1 MRTLGECYNPLPMQ
15 TIVALDLETT
25 GLNPERDAIIEIGA
39 VRFQGKRIE
48 ATWQEL
54 INPGRPV
61 PSFITQLTG
70 INDAMLAGAP
80 RFSSIISSLSEFV
93 GDRPILGQNIAFDLS
108 FLRRK
113 GLFLDNLAL
122 DTYDLASVLLPS
134 AGRYSLRSLASNLGV
149 FPGTSHRAFEDAK
162 TVHQVYLR
170 LMEMVDQLPLALVDE
185 IVRMGSDIEWGAGS
199 AFEEVLDNREKS
211 ESQSVEFEFL
221 MPQGEEPA
229 EQLIPNDERQPI
241 DVEDIAAIL
250 EPGGLFAKAF
260 SGYENRSQQITMLR
274 AVAQALD
281 ESRHLIVEAGTGT
294 GKSLAYLFPA
304 FAWAEKNNERVVI
317 STNTINLQ
325 DQLYKD
331 DIPAINRVM
340 GTQYRS
346 AILKGRS
353 NYLCPRRLTALKR
366 LGPRTVAEMR
376 VLAKIMVWIHQGG
389 SGDRNEINLNG
400 FEEFATWLK
409 LSSDSEDCTAEKCSQ
424 NGSAGCPYFIARQK
438 AESAHVVIVNHAL
451 LLADIS
457 TGNRVI
463 PDYNYLIVDE
473 AHHLESATT
482 NGLSF
487 RVSQTEFAR
496 LLSNLSQESPGLI
509 KGLLTYAKKWLQ
521 PSHAAELEKLT
532 QSIMKRAKEGSL
544 LLTDFFAVL
553 SHFLSSQ
560 REDKPI
566 GLYGQQERIIPAVR
580 TLPDWTAIEVAWENL
595 RHPLARIINSITEVN
610 EGIVE
615 LSSGEEGGEDD
626 LLVALRTT
634 GRSLEEIFKNLEEMI
649 FEPDSKIIYWLQLT
663 ANLERITLH
672 AAPLEIGHLVEKH
685 LWNEKDSVI
694 MTSATLTTAGEF
706 DYIRQRLGAY
716 DAEELLLGSPFDFEN
731 STLLYLVN
739 DIPEPA
745 DRRAYQRAVESG
757 ILQLVGASRGRALI
771 LFTSFQQLRRTSRAI
786 SDRLVNEGI
795 LVFEQ
800 GEGASRHALLE
811 TFKNSE
817 QAVLLGTRSYWEGV
831 DIPGKALSV
840 LVIVRLPFDVPN
852 DPIIAARAETYEM
865 PFDQY
870 TVPEAILRFR
880 QGFGRLIRTRSDRG
894 VVAIFD
900 RRILSKRYGQTFIDS
915 LPHCTVRIA
924 PMSDL
929 PKETIR
935 WLGD

>member
-1 MRTLGECYNPLPMQ
+1 MQ

-25 GLNPERDAIIEIGA
+25 GLNPERDAVIEIGA

-54 INPGRPV
+54 INPGRPL

-70 INDAMLAGAP
+70 INDAMLAEAP
-80 RFSSIISSLSEFV
+80 RFSSIIASLSEFV
-93 GDRPILGQNIAFDLS
+93 GDRPILGQNIGFDLS
-108 FLRRK
+108 FLRKK
-113 GLFLDNLAL
+113 GLFLENLAL
-122 DTYDLASVLLPS
+122 DTYDLAAVLMPT

-149 FPGTSHRAFEDAK
+149 IPGTSHRAFEDAK

-170 LMEMVDQLPLALVDE
+170 LLDMVEQLPLALLEE

-199 AFEEVLDNREKS
+199 AFEEVLDRRETN
-211 ESQSVEFEFL
+211 ELLSQELEFFRPEK
-221 MPQGEEPA
+221 EERA
-229 EQLIPNDERQPI
+229 EQLVPNGDRQTI
-241 DVEDIAAIL
+241 DVEEIAAVL
-250 EPGGLFAKAF
+250 EPGGLFSKAF
-260 SGYENRSQQITMLR
+260 SGYEHRSQQITMLR

-294 GKSLAYLFPA
+294 GKSLAYLIPA

-317 STNTINLQ
+317 STNTLNLQ
-325 DQLYKD
+325 DQLFKD

-353 NYLCPRRLTALKR
+353 NYLCPRRFTALRR
-366 LGPRTVAEMR
+366 LGPRSVAEIR
-376 VLAKIMVWIHQGG
+376 VLAKIMVWLHQGG

-400 FEEFATWLK
+400 FEEFGTWLK

-424 NGSAGCPYFIARQK
+424 FGSAGCPYFIARQK

-487 RVSQTEFAR
+487 RVSQAEFAR
-496 LLSNLSQESPGLI
+496 LLGNLTQDSPGLLH
-509 KGLLTYAKKWLQ
+509 GLLVFGRKRLQ
-521 PSHAAELEKLT
+521 PTHVAELEKLVQRIT
-532 QSIMKRAKEGSL
+532 KRSRDASIL
-544 LLTDFFAVL
+544 LADLFGAL
-553 SHFLSSQ
+553 SRFLSSQ
-560 REDKPI
+560 REDRPI
-566 GLYGQQERIIPAVR
+566 GLYGQQERIVPAIR
-580 TLPDWTAIEVAWENL
+580 TIPDWTTIEVAWENL
-595 RHPLARIINSITEVN
+595 RQPLVKIIDSISQVS
-610 EGIVE
+610 EGLLE
-615 LSSGEEGGEDD
+615 LSSGEEGSEDD
-626 LLVALRTT
+626 LLIALRTT
-634 GRSLEEIFKNLEEMI
+634 GRSLEEIFQNLEEMI

-663 ANLERITLH
+663 ENLERITLH

-685 LWNEKDSVI
+685 LWNEKDAII

-706 DYIRQRLGAY
+706 DYIRQRLGAF

-745 DRRAYQRAVESG
+745 DGRAYQRAVEGG
-757 ILQLVGASRGRALI
+757 ILQLVRASRGRALI
-771 LFTSFQQLRRTSRAI
+771 LFTSFAQLRRTSRAI

-811 TFKNSE
+811 TFKNSD
-817 QAVLLGTRSYWEGV
+817 QAILLGTRSYWEGI

-900 RRILSKRYGQTFIDS
+900 RRILSKRYGRAFIDS
-915 LPHCTVRIA
+915 LPHCTTRTS
-924 PMSDL
+924 PMADL
-929 PKETIR
+929 PEETMR